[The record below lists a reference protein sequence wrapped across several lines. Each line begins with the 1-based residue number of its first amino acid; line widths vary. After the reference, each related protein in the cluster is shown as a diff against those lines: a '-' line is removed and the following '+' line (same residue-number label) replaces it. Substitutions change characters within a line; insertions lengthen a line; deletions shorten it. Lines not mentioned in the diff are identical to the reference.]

1 VGPPHLEYEAET
13 GGQSF
18 PAWMKRQVCGS
29 MVLWFGKDRR
39 VSALADPWLRE
50 NRKQVYER
58 LRKGDDKMRKVMAM
72 MICLAMVGM
81 TGIAFAQQKAPVAG
95 TTTVGIAVPADELVI
110 VAKGWSATK
119 QIIGKDVFN
128 DKQEKVGVVEDLI
141 IAPDKAVSYA
151 IIGAGG
157 FLGMAKHNVAIRVN
171 NLKLLDGKITLPGAT
186 KDAVKAL
193 PAFEYAK

>member
-1 VGPPHLEYEAET
+1 
-13 GGQSF
+13 
-18 PAWMKRQVCGS
+18 MK
-29 MVLWFGKDRR
+29 
-39 VSALADPWLRE
+39 
-50 NRKQVYER
+50 
-58 LRKGDDKMRKVMAM
+58 RKVMAVV
-72 MICLAMVGM
+72 ICLAMVGM
-81 TGIAFAQQKAPVAG
+81 MGNALAQQKAPVAG

-119 QIIGKDVFN
+119 QIIGKDVYN
-128 DKQEKVGVVEDLI
+128 DKNEKVGVVDDLI

-151 IIGAGG
+151 IISAGG

-171 NLKLLDGKITLPGAT
+171 NFKLVEGKITLPGAT